1 MFEFSFLLFLLNCI
15 SYMSICNSGHRE
27 LWLLSYIFLFFYK
40 TKRFMEAGLVNY
52 RRKYIIMCVFVC
64 FVLHSLLSTLKNK
77 ELSPVIGQKGLQGAV
92 TSSGQLQLS
101 DHSPHTLRRGNT
113 TNWACMT
120 GISACLKNMV
130 KIVKVITFGDLKTL
144 HLAQY
149 CDSKKRCSTL
159 CSFSC
164 LSGSN
169 RICLIY

>member
-52 RRKYIIMCVFVC
+52 RRKYIVMCVFVC

-92 TSSGQLQLS
+92 TSSGQSQLS

-130 KIVKVITFGDLKTL
+130 KIVKVITFGDLKTAPCPVL
-144 HLAQY
+144 
-149 CDSKKRCSTL
+149 
-159 CSFSC
+159 
-164 LSGSN
+164 
-169 RICLIY
+169 

>member
-1 MFEFSFLLFLLNCI
+1 
-15 SYMSICNSGHRE
+15 
-27 LWLLSYIFLFFYK
+27 
-40 TKRFMEAGLVNY
+40 MEAGLVNY
-52 RRKYIIMCVFVC
+52 RRKYIVMCVFVC

-92 TSSGQLQLS
+92 TSSGQSQLS

-169 RICLIY
+169 RICLLVSAVNEVILSYSGTSRVERM

>member
-52 RRKYIIMCVFVC
+52 RRKYIVMCVFVC

-92 TSSGQLQLS
+92 TSSGQSQLS

-130 KIVKVITFGDLKTL
+130 KIVKVITFGHLKTAPCPVL
-144 HLAQY
+144 WQQ
-149 CDSKKRCSTL
+149 KKMQHTV
-159 CSFSC
+159 F
-164 LSGSN
+164 
-169 RICLIY
+169 I